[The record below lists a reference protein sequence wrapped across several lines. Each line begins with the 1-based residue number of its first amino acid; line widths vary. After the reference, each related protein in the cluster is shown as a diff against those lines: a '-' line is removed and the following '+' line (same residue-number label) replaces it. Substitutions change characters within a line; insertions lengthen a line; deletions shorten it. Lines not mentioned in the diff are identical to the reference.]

1 MRGNSKLIGLIL
13 YAANSKIEIYNVKI
27 DSFQHDFNLNSE
39 LNAGDNDVLLTI
51 HNPNSDS
58 MLQSWTKHL

>member
-58 MLQSWTKHL
+58 MRQSWTKHL

>member
-1 MRGNSKLIGLIL
+1 MRGNSKLTGLIL

>member
-1 MRGNSKLIGLIL
+1 MRENSKLIVLIL

-58 MLQSWTKHL
+58 MLQS